1 MSLWKHLDSRFS
13 TQRPRKLLA
22 LDGGGIRGVLTLQ
35 VLIRMEEILA
45 EKSGQGENFRLCN
58 FFDYI
63 GGTSTG
69 AIIAAGLAIGK
80 SAKWLSEF
88 YKEVGPAMFEK
99 SFILKRL
106 KSLYK
111 SEPLAEKLKEV
122 FGEDTHS
129 IPIN

>member
-1 MSLWKHLDSRFS
+1 MSLWEKRYAE
-13 TQRPRKLLA
+13 QRPRKLLA

-35 VLIRMEEILA
+35 VLIRMEELLA
-45 EKSGQGENFRLCN
+45 EKSGQGEDFRLCN
-58 FFDYI
+58 YFDYI

-80 SAKWLSEF
+80 SARWLSEF
-88 YKEVGPAMFEK
+88 YKEVGPSMFEK

-106 KSLYK
+106 KNLYK

-122 FGEDTHS
+122 FGENTA
-129 IPIN
+129 